1 MQYAHPA
8 CQLPHPRTG
17 DSRTKSTPTDG
28 TPCPSTAAPALVR
41 DPAAQEIATTS
52 SRPTGPRRW
61 LRAITWLIGA
71 GHHPK
76 ANATTQRVAELLA
89 ADMDYDTG
97 HVIYRLDHRAAH
109 LSRATVARHVSY
121 LRELGA
127 LAWVEHGSRT
137 NRRRLMGLKGYAA
150 TATVYAAVIPPCYD
164 HAMGHTLIGT
174 GYEAR
179 IVIDQRDQMP
189 SSLPKSVDNP
199 PVENPS
205 TEGRETPSLTWGKE
219 VDQVQVVGGVT
230 TTEQARLPK
239 ITPRRSKTTILGRR
253 VTAAAA
259 NRARHLA
266 RWIRPLVNWTQ
277 KASHDQ
283 LSWALLDP
291 CLDGWDDQQILYWLA
306 GMVRR
311 SHDGH
316 TWHPDRPHRVIARQ
330 LRHEHHTQ
338 QIDGGALQPM
348 TPAQW
353 ETYHRHQQAA
363 AAQPDP
369 DAVQDMQ
376 ATRTDEQRRAARAD
390 ARQDFTLV
398 VDHIDDYGLDDA
410 IDLYGVYLAT
420 RADQLMHSGHYRMGG
435 IHAA

>member
-1 MQYAHPA
+1 MQYDAPP
-8 CQLPHPRTG
+8 CQLPHSRTG
-17 DSRTKSTPTDG
+17 DSSPKSTPQDDTQCPPAT
-28 TPCPSTAAPALVR
+28 TPMALVHG
-41 DPAAQEIATTS
+41 AAQELEHTTS
-52 SRPTGPRRW
+52 RRTGPRRW
-61 LRAITWLIGA
+61 LRAVTWLIAA

-89 ADMDYDTG
+89 ADMDYDSG
-97 HVIYRLDHRAAH
+97 HVLYRLEQRAAH
-109 LSRATVARHVSY
+109 ISRATIARHVGY

-127 LAWVEHGSRT
+127 LVWVEHGSRT
-137 NRRRLMGLKGYAA
+137 NRRRLMGLTGYAA
-150 TATVYAAVIPPCYD
+150 TATVYAATIPPCFD
-164 HAMGHTLIGT
+164 HAMGHRIVGT

-179 IVIDQRDQMP
+179 IVVDHRDQSNP
-189 SSLPKSVDNP
+189 VDNS
-199 PVENPS
+199 PVDSPS
-205 TEGRETPSLTWGKE
+205 PEGRETPSLTMVKE
-219 VDQVQVVGGVT
+219 VGQVQVVGGVT

-239 ITPRRSKTTILGRR
+239 ITTRRSKTTILGRR

-266 RWIRPLVNWTQ
+266 RWLRPLINWTQ
-277 KASHDQ
+277 TASHDQ

-291 CLDGWDDQQILYWLA
+291 CLDGWDDQQILGWLS
-306 GMVRR
+306 GMTRR

-316 TWHPDRPHRVIARQ
+316 TWRPDRPHRVIARQ
-330 LRHEHHTQ
+330 LRHEHHGQ

-353 ETYHRHQQAA
+353 ETYHRHQQASA
-363 AAQPDP
+363 TRPGPDS
-369 DAVQDMQ
+369 AQDMQ
-376 ATRTDEQRRAARAD
+376 AIRTDDERRAARMD
-390 ARQDFTLV
+390 ARQDFSMV
-398 VDHIDDYGLDDA
+398 ADHIDDYGLDDA